1 MVFVCVTV
9 SQCKHTSSNQKSPLK
24 ILAKYFYQ
32 LLFFKVAIL
41 KGYSKLKYKALQLY
55 TLNYY
60 DFYVLI
66 LKGHFSVINSS
77 FYFEG

>member
-32 LLFFKVAIL
+32 LLFFKVAIF

-60 DFYVLI
+60 DFCVLI

>member
-32 LLFFKVAIL
+32 LLFFKVAIF

-55 TLNYY
+55 TLNY
-60 DFYVLI
+60 DFYVII
-66 LKGHFSVINSS
+66 LKVYFSVMNSS
-77 FYFEG
+77 YYFEG